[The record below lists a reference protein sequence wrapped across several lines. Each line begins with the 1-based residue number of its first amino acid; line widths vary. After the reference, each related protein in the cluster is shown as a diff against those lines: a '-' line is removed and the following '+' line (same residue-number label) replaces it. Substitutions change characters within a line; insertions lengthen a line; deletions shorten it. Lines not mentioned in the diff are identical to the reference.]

1 MWFPLLLAL
10 TFGSPEADAGKNE
23 CIACCKAGGLL
34 GCNPLLK
41 VFADGSI
48 ATPEGGAWRII
59 GMWTLGCDSPA
70 RFDPGATTV
79 VADPPIP
86 NEIIR
91 IGTTEVAL
99 HCFEQACALP
109 LETCVVPRSDG
120 RRQLLHCGSG
130 EPVDATGLSR
140 KGRST
145 GGAGAVVAVVN
156 GKPLVLQYR
165 SQGDPSGADGNYS
178 PTGAPTGASGA
189 TGGALSTAIIASRV
203 EGQSTGLTANQAPSD
218 PSKLAA
224 YAWKFDLP
232 DSPTKKDCATNDLM
246 KTESK
251 RRVDLGN
258 DASIRGE
265 YKTAIKEYTAAIS
278 INRCNAF
285 AWADLGALA
294 NTVSRPDVAIRT
306 LKVAVALHP
315 RHYTAWTNLGKTYE
329 SFGQRQLAS
338 DAFAKAL
345 EVNPNNAHARQGLQ
359 RTR

>member
-10 TFGSPEADAGKNE
+10 FFGTPTADAGKNE

-59 GMWTLGCDSPA
+59 GMWTLTCDGPA

-79 VADPPIP
+79 VANPPIP
-86 NEIIR
+86 NEIIQ

-99 HCFEQACALP
+99 HCFQQACALP
-109 LETCVVPRSDG
+109 LETCVVSRSDG
-120 RRQLLHCGSG
+120 RRQLLHCATG
-130 EPVDATGLSR
+130 EPVDASAMNR
-140 KGRST
+140 KGRAT
-145 GGAGAVVAVVN
+145 GGAGAVVALVN
-156 GKPLVLQYR
+156 GKPLVVQYR
-165 SQGDPSGADGNYS
+165 SQGD
-178 PTGAPTGASGA
+178 ASGMGA
-189 TGGALSTAIIASRV
+189 TYGSTGSPQNTAPGALSTEIISSGV
-203 EGQSTGLTANQAPSD
+203 PGQSTGLTANKPPTD
-218 PSKLAA
+218 PGKLSA

-232 DSPTKKDCATNDLM
+232 DAPTKKDCATNDLM

-285 AWADLGALA
+285 AWADIGALA
-294 NTVSRPDVAIRT
+294 LTVSRPDVAIRA

-329 SFGQRQLAS
+329 AFGQRQLAS
-338 DAFAKAL
+338 QAFAKAL
-345 EVNPNNAHARQGLQ
+345 EVNPNNTNARQGLQ